1 MISHQ
6 SLMRKNIFWRFSR
19 NGQIGVPAGGTG
31 APADPRGALSEKAL
45 RARHG
50 RGPGQGGAGREA
62 PGLATQAGCGQR
74 GRTARENLLD
84 CRRESGVKRA
94 SRLGAERCD
103 PLVSGSLWAQS
114 RPRRARRARREAGR
128 ELAAGRGPGRE
139 DPVAPAATLADG
151 VKTPAMRWAR
161 NPEAPLLGAPG

>member
-1 MISHQ
+1 
-6 SLMRKNIFWRFSR
+6 MRKIYFGGFPEMDRLAFPLAGPGHRPTLVEHCQRRRS
-19 NGQIGVPAGGTG
+19 GQGTG
-31 APADPRGALSEKAL
+31 GVQVT
-45 RARHG
+45 G
-50 RGPGQGGAGREA
+50 GGAGREA

>member
-1 MISHQ
+1 M
-6 SLMRKNIFWRFSR
+6 
-19 NGQIGVPAGGTG
+19 
-31 APADPRGALSEKAL
+31 
-45 RARHG
+45 
-50 RGPGQGGAGREA
+50 
-62 PGLATQAGCGQR
+62 
-74 GRTARENLLD
+74 
-84 CRRESGVKRA
+84 KRA

-151 VKTPAMRWAR
+151 VKPRRCAGRGILKRPFSERLVDQNAQTLLESEMRAAAR
-161 NPEAPLLGAPG
+161 TRPGRICEVALAAGPPRAPGTERERKPSVAGTKGATPPSSEVALAPGRSSGAGVSQE